1 MKFYSKKYFIRIVA
15 FIVFCLV
22 LVIAVGII
30 MSSLINQN
38 NITQM
43 NQTIGLMAEKVNISF
58 ELLNGYAAE
67 MGEILSADDN
77 PDFQAAYEEI
87 QNTIEKMPYISI
99 GIIDIHGKVYGK
111 KGEKLD
117 MEKYNFAEDAY
128 RKNKVY
134 IPEPYRSSI
143 TGNNV
148 ITMFAPV
155 FTKGVRTASVFL
167 TFSLEEIQNLAK
179 TNVIN
184 EDMETFMMNAY
195 SGNYI
200 SCSGSEDMA
209 YGTWNNVRF
218 IKTKIKCM
226 KGYDYNSWEESM
238 QNTEYWMPNNNNV
251 LCYESDGVEY
261 TQAFVPISSMDNWF
275 IVVRMENSRLSNVMN
290 KYFYVIIS
298 GAGLLI
304 AAIFVLAASIFVSEY
319 RQKKRLQIISR
330 IDQLTKVIN
339 RRAFEE
345 ILDDYDSKL
354 KSGKIDNSL
363 ILMFTDLDNFK
374 SINDNYGHDAGDQV
388 LTGFAAA
395 LKEVF
400 GEIGKV
406 GRIGGD
412 EFNILITEP
421 VTVSRIDGL
430 MADLRLKLLEITLSD
445 GRVIP
450 LHCSAG
456 LAEFPKNGETLKD
469 VRERADEALYYVKQ
483 HGKNNHS
490 WYDDI
495 KAALEK

>member
-1 MKFYSKKYFIRIVA
+1 MKYNGKKYFVRIAV
-15 FIVFCLV
+15 FIVFCFV
-22 LVIAVGII
+22 LVIAVGVI

-43 NQTIGLMAEKVNISF
+43 NQTIGLMAEKVNVSF
-58 ELLNGYAAE
+58 ELLNGYAEE
-67 MGEILSADDN
+67 MGEIISANEN
-77 PDFQAAYEEI
+77 PDFEKAYEEM
-87 QNTIEKMPYISI
+87 QRTLEKMPYISI
-99 GIIDIHGKVYGK
+99 GIIDVKGKVYGK
-111 KGEKLD
+111 KGEQLD
-117 MEKYNFAEDAY
+117 MEKYGFSTEAY
-128 RKNKVY
+128 RKNKIY

-179 TNVIN
+179 TNVIS
-184 EDMETFMMNAY
+184 EDMDTFIMNSY

-200 SCSGSEDMA
+200 SCSSAGDTA
-209 YGTWNNVRF
+209 PGTWNNACF
-218 IKTKIKCM
+218 FKTKIKCM
-226 KGYDYNSWEESM
+226 KGYDFDSWEKSM
-238 QNTEYWMPNNNNV
+238 RSTEYWMPNTDNV
-251 LCYESDGVEY
+251 LCYEQNGIEY

-275 IVVRMENSRLSNVMN
+275 IVVRMENSQLSTAMN
-290 KYFYVIIS
+290 KYLQVIFL

-304 AAIFVLAASIFVSEY
+304 AAILALAISIFVSEY
-319 RQKKRLQIISR
+319 RQKKKLQIISR

-345 ILDDYDSKL
+345 ILADYDSKL
-354 KSGKIDNSL
+354 KNGKIDNSL

-374 SINDNYGHDAGDQV
+374 GINDNYGHDAGDQV
-388 LTGFAAA
+388 LRGFADA
-395 LKEVF
+395 LKKVF
-400 GEIGKV
+400 SDIGTV
-406 GRIGGD
+406 SRIGGD
-412 EFNILITEP
+412 EFNILITKP
-421 VTVSRIDGL
+421 VTVAEIDGL
-430 MADLRLKLLEITLSD
+430 MADLRLELLEITLND
-445 GRVIP
+445 GAVIP

-495 KAALEK
+495 KAAVEK

>member
-1 MKFYSKKYFIRIVA
+1 MKFHSKKYFIRIAA
-15 FIVFCLV
+15 FIMFCLA
-22 LVIAVGII
+22 LIITLGII

-67 MGEILSADDN
+67 MGEILSANDN
-77 PDFQAAYEEI
+77 PDFEKAYEEM
-87 QNTIEKMPYISI
+87 QCTLEKMPYISI
-99 GIIDIHGKVYGK
+99 GIIDLEGKVYGK
-111 KGEKLD
+111 KGEQLD
-117 MEKYNFAEDAY
+117 MEKYGFGAEAY

-155 FTKGVRTASVFL
+155 FTNSVRTATVFL
-167 TFSLEEIQNLAK
+167 TFSLETIQNLAK
-179 TNVIN
+179 TYVIN
-184 EDMETFMMNAY
+184 EDMDTFMMNAY

-200 SCSGSEDMA
+200 SCSGSDDVA
-209 YGTWNNVRF
+209 SGTWNNIRF

-226 KGYDYNSWEESM
+226 KGYDIDSWEESM
-238 QNTEYWMPNNNNV
+238 QKTEYWMPNNNNV
-251 LCYESDGVEY
+251 LCYERNGVEY

-275 IVVRMENSRLSNVMN
+275 IVVRMENSRLSTVMN
-290 KYFYVIIS
+290 RYFYVIFL

-304 AAIFVLAASIFVSEY
+304 TATFILAISIFVSEY
-319 RQKKRLQIISR
+319 RQKKKLQIISR

-345 ILDDYDSKL
+345 ILADYDSKL

-374 SINDNYGHDAGDQV
+374 SINDNYGHEAGDQV

-400 GEIGKV
+400 GEIAMV
-406 GRIGGD
+406 SRIGGD
-412 EFNILITEP
+412 EFNILIKEP
-421 VTVSRIDGL
+421 VTVSKIDGL
-430 MADLRLKLLEITLSD
+430 MADLRLKLLEITLND
-445 GRVIP
+445 GEVIP

-495 KAALEK
+495 KEALQN

>member
-1 MKFYSKKYFIRIVA
+1 MKFYSKKYFIRIAA
-15 FIVFCLV
+15 FIMFCLA
-22 LVIAVGII
+22 LVITIGII

-38 NITQM
+38 NITQI

-67 MGEILSADDN
+67 MGEILSANDN
-77 PDFQAAYEEI
+77 PDFEKAYEEM
-87 QNTIEKMPYISI
+87 QRTLEKMPYISI
-99 GIIDIHGKVYGK
+99 GIIDLEGKVYGK
-111 KGEKLD
+111 KGEQLD
-117 MEKYNFAEDAY
+117 MEKYGFGAEAY

-155 FTKGVRTASVFL
+155 FTNSVRTATVFL
-167 TFSLEEIQNLAK
+167 TFSLETIQNLAK

-184 EDMETFMMNAY
+184 EDMDTFMMNAY

-200 SCSGSEDMA
+200 SCSGSGDMA
-209 YGTWNNVRF
+209 SGTWNNIRF

-226 KGYDYNSWEESM
+226 KGYDIDSWEESM
-238 QNTEYWMPNNNNV
+238 QKTEYWMPNNNNV
-251 LCYESDGVEY
+251 LCYEHNGVEY

-275 IVVRMENSRLSNVMN
+275 IVVRMENSRLSTVMN
-290 KYFYVIIS
+290 RYFYVIFL

-304 AAIFVLAASIFVSEY
+304 TATFILAISVFVSEY
-319 RQKKRLQIISR
+319 RQKKKLQIISR

-345 ILDDYDSKL
+345 ILADYDSKL
-354 KSGKIDNSL
+354 KSGKIENSL

-374 SINDNYGHDAGDQV
+374 SINDNYGHEAGDQV

-400 GEIGKV
+400 GEIATV
-406 GRIGGD
+406 SRIGGD
-412 EFNILITEP
+412 EFNILDRKS
-421 VTVSRIDGL
+421 VV
-430 MADLRLKLLEITLSD
+430 
-445 GRVIP
+445 
-450 LHCSAG
+450 
-456 LAEFPKNGETLKD
+456 
-469 VRERADEALYYVKQ
+469 
-483 HGKNNHS
+483 
-490 WYDDI
+490 
-495 KAALEK
+495 

>member
-1 MKFYSKKYFIRIVA
+1 MKFYSKKYFMRIAA
-15 FIVFCLV
+15 FIMFCIA

-67 MGEILSADDN
+67 MGEILSANDEA
-77 PDFQAAYEEI
+77 DFELAYSQIQRTLEE
-87 QNTIEKMPYISI
+87 MPYISI
-99 GIIDIHGKVYGK
+99 GIIDIEGKVYGK
-111 KGEKLD
+111 KGEQLD
-117 MEKYNFAEDAY
+117 MEKYGFAEEAY
-128 RKNKVY
+128 QKNKVY

-155 FTKGVRTASVFL
+155 FTKGVRTATVFL
-167 TFSLEEIQNLAK
+167 TFSLETIQHLAK

-184 EDMETFMMNAY
+184 EDMDTFMMNAY
-195 SGNYI
+195 SGNFI
-200 SCSGSEDMA
+200 TCSGSDDVA
-209 YGTWNNVRF
+209 TGTWNNVRF
-218 IKTKIKCM
+218 VKTKIQCM
-226 KGYDYNSWEESM
+226 NGYDFDSWEQSM
-238 QNTEYWMPNNNNV
+238 RNTDYWTPNTDNV
-251 LCYESDGVEY
+251 LCFSQNGIEY

-275 IVVRMENSRLSNVMN
+275 IVVRMENSHLSMVMN
-290 KYFYVIIS
+290 RYFYVIFT

-304 AAIFVLAASIFVSEY
+304 TAIFILAASIFISEHK
-319 RQKKRLQIISR
+319 QKKRLQIISR
-330 IDQLTKVIN
+330 IDQLTKVMN

-345 ILDDYDSKL
+345 ILADYDSKL
-354 KSGKIDNSL
+354 AGGKIDNSL

-374 SINDNYGHDAGDQV
+374 GINDSYGHEAGDQV
-388 LTGFAAA
+388 LRAFAAA

-400 GEIGKV
+400 AEIGTV
-406 GRIGGD
+406 SRIGGD
-412 EFNILITEP
+412 EFNILITKP
-421 VTVSRIDGL
+421 VTVADIDGL
-430 MADLRLKLLEITLSD
+430 MADLRLNLLEITLSD
-445 GRVIP
+445 GTAIP

-456 LAEFPKNGETLKD
+456 LAKFPENGKTLKE

-495 KAALEK
+495 NAAQHE

>member
-1 MKFYSKKYFIRIVA
+1 MKFNSKKYFIRIAA
-15 FIVFCLV
+15 FIMFCLA
-22 LVIAVGII
+22 LVITIGII

-67 MGEILSADDN
+67 MGEILSANDN
-77 PDFQAAYEEI
+77 PDFEKAYEEM
-87 QNTIEKMPYISI
+87 QRTLEKMPYISI
-99 GIIDIHGKVYGK
+99 GIIDLEGKVYGK
-111 KGEKLD
+111 KGEQLD
-117 MEKYNFAEDAY
+117 MEKYGFGAEAY

-155 FTKGVRTASVFL
+155 FTNSVRTATVFL
-167 TFSLEEIQNLAK
+167 TFSLETIQNLAK

-184 EDMETFMMNAY
+184 EDMDTFMMNAY

-200 SCSGSEDMA
+200 SCSGTGDMA
-209 YGTWNNVRF
+209 SGTWNNIRF

-226 KGYDYNSWEESM
+226 KGYDIDRWEESM
-238 QNTEYWMPNNNNV
+238 QKTEYWMPNNNNV
-251 LCYESDGVEY
+251 LCYEHNGVEY

-275 IVVRMENSRLSNVMN
+275 IVVRMENSRLSTVMN
-290 KYFYVIIS
+290 RYFYVIFL

-304 AAIFVLAASIFVSEY
+304 TATFILAISVFVSEY
-319 RQKKRLQIISR
+319 RQKKKLQIISR

-345 ILDDYDSKL
+345 ILADYDSKL

-374 SINDNYGHDAGDQV
+374 SINDNYGHEAGDQV

-400 GEIGKV
+400 GEIATV
-406 GRIGGD
+406 SRIGGD

-421 VTVSRIDGL
+421 VTVSKIDGL
-430 MADLRLKLLEITLSD
+430 MADLRLKLLEITLND

-495 KAALEK
+495 KEPLQN